1 MAAEALEI
9 MVDKRHFK
17 AVVHPGKGDYLEISG
32 NDTAALVA
40 LMLRQRRSASGLS
53 LAEVARRLG
62 VKSRN
67 AYARYEQGLSVPTVE
82 KLVAL
87 LGAIDPA
94 HDVVLG
100 PAKA

>member
-67 AYARYEQGLSVPTVE
+67 AYARYEQGLSVE